1 MSTANLNQ
9 QISRCKNR
17 ALAFLFPA
25 SCFLCRRIITEKHY
39 LCADCHLQIK
49 KIAKS
54 HCTSCGVPFE
64 TPDQPQHLCG
74 PCIKNPRHFDWHRS
88 CVIFDDG
95 VRAMIHDYK
104 FNRHLEY
111 VPLFVSW
118 LGEQRLA
125 CDFLIPVPLFVK
137 RLRWRTFNQ
146 SLELAVALAKETGL
160 VVLREALVK
169 IRNTPLQTSLTRLER
184 AKNLTGAFAVNPRV
198 NSHIPSLENR
208 RVILVD
214 DVYSTGSTLSAC
226 AHVLKKAGVRE
237 VGALTIAFNLG

>member
-9 QISRCKNR
+9 KISGFKNR

-25 SCFLCRRIITEKHY
+25 TCFRCHQIIAENHY
-39 LCADCHLQIK
+39 LCACCHLQIK

-74 PCIKNPRHFDWHRS
+74 QCIKNPQHFDWHRS

-118 LGEQRLA
+118 LKEQRIS

-146 SLELAVALAKETGL
+146 SLELAVALAKDTGL

-169 IRNTPLQTSLTRLER
+169 IRNTPLQTSLTKLER

-198 NSHIPSLENR
+198 NSRTPSIENR

-214 DVYSTGSTLSAC
+214 DVYSTGATLAAC
-226 AHVLKKAGVRE
+226 ANVLKQAGVNE
-237 VGALTIAFNLG
+237 VGALTVAFNLG